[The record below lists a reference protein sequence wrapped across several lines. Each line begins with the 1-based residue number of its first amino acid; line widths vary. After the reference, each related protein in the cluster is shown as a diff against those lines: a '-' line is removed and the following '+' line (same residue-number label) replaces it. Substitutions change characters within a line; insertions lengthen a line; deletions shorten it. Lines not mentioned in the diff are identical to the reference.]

1 MTRKEM
7 FDATENL
14 IQSWLFGVEI
24 EFTGITRKNSAL
36 IVCDVLQKVFPDDE
50 VYAEKEYEKAN
61 DIYKIYREVEGIK
74 TLYFSV
80 VHDGSVA
87 PYKLSEGGYSLCSGK
102 NVFKCELTTK
112 KMTLEEIDLLV
123 AVVDALKVGSKELN
137 QRMVVGDTTS
147 IHIHINGAELSLQ
160 AIKNFCNNIYS
171 KQMLL
176 YHATGQSPD
185 SVRYQYMQMLPEIFV
200 SKLKKV
206 KTMIELRDC
215 FYKSMMGQRANPSLE
230 INKKYTKARY
240 RLLSLC
246 PLWDYRGYKSI
257 EIRLFKSSTDS
268 KVIVNYILFVLKLVA
283 YCSLITK
290 STYRD
295 LDAIDSERYSEKY
308 RMHCFLNKI
317 GCSGAKYKDV
327 RRVFLENLE
336 GQAAWRKEA

>member
-1 MTRKEM
+1 MTRK
-7 FDATENL
+7 DLYDDTENL

-24 EFTGITRKNSAL
+24 EFSGITRKNSAL
-36 IVCDVLQKVFPDDE
+36 IVCEVLQKAFPDDD
-50 VYAEKEYEKAN
+50 VYVEKEYEKAN
-61 DIYKIYREVEGIK
+61 DIYRIYRESNGVK

-80 VHDGSVA
+80 VHDGSIA
-87 PYKLSEGGYSLCSGK
+87 PYKISDDGCSLCSGK

-123 AVVDALKVGSKELN
+123 AGVDALKAGNKELN
-137 QRMVVGDTTS
+137 QMMLVGDTTS
-147 IHIHINGAELSLQ
+147 IHVHINGAELSLQ
-160 AIKNFCNNIYS
+160 AIKNLCNNIYS

-215 FYKSMMGQRANPSLE
+215 FYKSMMGKRANPSLE
-230 INKKYTKARY
+230 VNKKYSKARY
-240 RLLSLC
+240 RVLSLC

-257 EIRLFKSSTDS
+257 EIRLFKATTESS
-268 KVIVNYILFVLKLVA
+268 VIVSYILFALKLVA
-283 YCSLITK
+283 YCSLIGR

-295 LDAIDSERYSEKY
+295 LDAIDAEKYSDKY

-317 GCSGAKYKDV
+317 CCSGSKYKDV
-327 RRVFLENLE
+327 RKIFLENLE
-336 GQAAWRKEA
+336 GYAAWRKEA

>member
-14 IQSWLFGVEI
+14 IQSWLFGIEI

-61 DIYKIYREVEGIK
+61 DIYRIYRESNGVK

-87 PYKLSEGGYSLCSGK
+87 PYKISDDGYSLCSGK

-123 AVVDALKVGSKELN
+123 AVVDALKAGNKELN
-137 QRMVVGDTTS
+137 QMMIVGDTTS
-147 IHIHINGAELSLQ
+147 IHVHINGGELSLQ
-160 AIKNFCNNIYS
+160 AIKNLCNNIYS

-200 SKLKKV
+200 SKLKEV

-215 FYKSMMGQRANPSLE
+215 FYKSMIGQRANPSLE
-230 INKKYTKARY
+230 VNKKYSKARY
-240 RLLSLC
+240 RILSLC
-246 PLWDYRGYKSI
+246 PLFDYRNYKSL
-257 EIRLFKSSTDS
+257 EMRLFKATTDS
-268 KVIVNYILFVLKLVA
+268 SVIVSYILFVLKLVT

-295 LDAIDSERYSEKY
+295 LEAVDAEPYSEKY

-317 GCSGAKYKDV
+317 GCSGVKYKDV
-327 RRVFLENLE
+327 RRTFLENLD

>member
-1 MTRKEM
+1 MTRMEM
-7 FDATENL
+7 YEASEKL
-14 IQSWLFGVEI
+14 IQSWFFGVEI
-24 EFTGITRKNSAL
+24 EFSGITRKNSAL
-36 IVCDVLQKVFPDDE
+36 IVCEVLQKAFPDDE
-50 VYAEKEYEKAN
+50 VYVEKEYEKAN
-61 DIYKIYREVEGIK
+61 DIYKIYRESNSVK

-87 PYKLSEGGYSLCSGK
+87 PYKISDDGYSLCSGK

-123 AVVDALKVGSKELN
+123 AVVDALKAGNKELN
-137 QRMVVGDTTS
+137 QMMLVGDTTS
-147 IHIHINGAELSLQ
+147 IHVHINGAELSLQ

-215 FYKSMMGQRANPSLE
+215 FYKSMIGQKANPALE
-230 INKKYTKARY
+230 VNKKYTKARY

-246 PLWDYRGYKSI
+246 PMWDYRGYKSI
-257 EIRLFKSSTDS
+257 EVRLFKATTDS
-268 KVIVNYILFVLKLVA
+268 SVIVSYILFVLKLVA
-283 YCSLITK
+283 YCSLIGR

-295 LDAIDSERYSEKY
+295 LDAIDAEKYSEKY

-317 GCSGAKYKDV
+317 GCSGVKYKDV
-327 RRVFLENLE
+327 RRTFLENLD

>member
-1 MTRKEM
+1 MYETSEK
-7 FDATENL
+7 L

-24 EFTGITRKNSAL
+24 EYSGITRKNSAL
-36 IVCDVLQKVFPDDE
+36 IIYDVLQKRFPNDD
-50 VYAEKEYEKAN
+50 VYVEKEYEKAN
-61 DIYKIYREVEGIK
+61 DIYKIYRESNGVK
-74 TLYFSV
+74 DLYFSV

-87 PYKLSEGGYSLCSGK
+87 PYKINDDGYSLCSGK
-102 NVFKCELTTK
+102 NVFKCELSTK
-112 KMTLEEIDLLV
+112 KMTLKEIDLLT
-123 AVVDALKVGSKELN
+123 AVVDALKAGNNELN
-137 QRMVVGDTTS
+137 QRMLIGDTTS
-147 IHIHINGAELSLQ
+147 IHIHVNGAELSLQ
-160 AIKNFCNNIYS
+160 AIKNLCNNIYS

-200 SKLKKV
+200 SKLKEV

-215 FYKSMMGQRANPSLE
+215 FYKSMIGQRANPSLE

-268 KVIVNYILFVLKLVA
+268 KVIVNYILFVLKLVV

-295 LDAIDSERYSEKY
+295 LDAIDAESYSEKY

>member
-7 FDATENL
+7 FEATERL
-14 IQSWLFGVEI
+14 IEQWIFGVEI
-24 EFTGITRKNSAL
+24 EFSGITRKNSAL
-36 IVCDVLQKVFPDDE
+36 IVCDVLQKAFPDDE

-61 DIYKIYREVEGIK
+61 DIYKIYRESNGVK

-87 PYKLSEGGYSLCSGK
+87 PYKLSEDGCSLCSGK

-112 KMTLEEIDLLV
+112 KMSLKEIDLLV
-123 AVVDALKVGSKELN
+123 AVVDALKVGNKELN
-137 QRMVVGDTTS
+137 QRMIVGDTTS
-147 IHIHINGAELSLQ
+147 IHIHVNGSEMSLQ
-160 AIKNFCNNIYS
+160 GIKNLCNNIYS

-185 SVRYQYMQMLPEIFV
+185 SIRYQYMQMLPEAFV
-200 SKLKKV
+200 SKLKEA

-215 FYKSMMGQRANPSLE
+215 FYKSMIGQHANPSLE

-257 EIRLFKSSTDS
+257 EIRLFKSTTESS
-268 KVIVNYILFVLKLVA
+268 VIISYILFVLKLVA
-283 YCSLITK
+283 YCSLIRK

-295 LDAIDSERYSEKY
+295 LDAIGSEKYSDKY

-317 GCSGAKYKDV
+317 CCSGAKYKNV
-327 RRVFLENLE
+327 RKTFLENLD

>member
-1 MTRKEM
+1 M

-160 AIKNFCNNIYS
+160 AIKNICNNVFS

-176 YHATGQSPD
+176 YHATGQSHD
-185 SVRYQYMQMLPEIFV
+185 CIRYQYMQRLPEVLV
-200 SKLKKV
+200 SGLTHV
-206 KTMIELRDC
+206 KTMDELRDC
-215 FYKSMMGQRANPSLE
+215 YYKSIIGQRANPSLE
-230 INKKYTKARY
+230 VNKKYSKARY
-240 RLLSLC
+240 MILSLC
-246 PLWDYRGYKSI
+246 PLFDYRNYKSL
-257 EIRLFKSSTDS
+257 EIRLFKATTDS
-268 KVIVNYILFVLKLVA
+268 SVIVSYILFVLKLVA
-283 YCSLITK
+283 YCSLIGR

-295 LDAIDSERYSEKY
+295 LDAIDAEKYSDKY

-317 GCSGAKYKDV
+317 CCSGSKYKDV
-327 RRVFLENLE
+327 RKIFLENLE
-336 GQAAWRKEA
+336 GQAAWRKET

>member
-1 MTRKEM
+1 MTREEL
-7 FDATENL
+7 FEESERL
-14 IQSWLFGVEI
+14 IRSWQFGVEI
-24 EFTGITRKNSAL
+24 EYSGITRKNSAL
-36 IVCDVLQKVFPDDE
+36 IIYDVLQKRFSDDD
-50 VYAEKEYEKAN
+50 VYVEKEYEKTN
-61 DIYKIYREVEGIK
+61 DIYKVYRESNGVK

-87 PYKLSEGGYSLCSGK
+87 PYKISEDGYSLCSGK
-102 NVFKCELTTK
+102 NVFKCEVTSK
-112 KMTLEEIDLLV
+112 KMTLNDIDLLT
-123 AVVDALKVGSKELN
+123 AVVDALKAGNNELN
-137 QRMVVGDTTS
+137 QRMLIGDTTS
-147 IHIHINGAELSLQ
+147 IHIHVNGAELSLQ
-160 AIKNFCNNIYS
+160 AIKNLCNNIYS

-200 SKLKKV
+200 SKLKEV

-215 FYKSMMGQRANPSLE
+215 FYKSMIGQRANPSLE

-295 LDAIDSERYSEKY
+295 LEAIDSERYSEKY

-336 GQAAWRKEA
+336 GQAAWRKEV

>member
-7 FDATENL
+7 YEATERL
-14 IQSWLFGVEI
+14 IEQWVFGIEI
-24 EFTGITRKNSAL
+24 EFSGITRKNSAL
-36 IVCDVLQKVFPDDE
+36 IVCEVLQKTFPDDE
-50 VYAEKEYEKAN
+50 VYVEKEYEKAN
-61 DIYKIYREVEGIK
+61 DIYRIYRESNGVKI
-74 TLYFSV
+74 LYFSI

-87 PYKLSEGGYSLCSGK
+87 PYRLREDGYSMVSGK

-112 KMTLEEIDLLV
+112 KMSLKEIDLLV
-123 AVVDALKVGSKELN
+123 AVVDALKAGSKELN
-137 QRMVVGDTTS
+137 QRMIVGETTS

-160 AIKNFCNNIYS
+160 AIKNLCNNVFS

-185 SVRYQYMQMLPEIFV
+185 SIRYQYMQILPEVFV
-200 SKLKKV
+200 SKLKSV
-206 KTMIELRDC
+206 KSMLELRDC
-215 FYKSMMGQRANPSLE
+215 FYKSMIGQHANPSLE

-257 EIRLFKSSTDS
+257 EIRLFKATTESS
-268 KVIVNYILFVLKLVA
+268 VIVSYILFVLKLVA

-295 LDAIDSERYSEKY
+295 LEATDSERYSEKY

-317 GCSGAKYKDV
+317 GCFGAKYKDV
-327 RRVFLENLE
+327 RRTFLENLE
-336 GQAAWRKEA
+336 GQSAWRKQS

>member
-87 PYKLSEGGYSLCSGK
+87 PYRLSEDGYSLCSGK

-112 KMTLEEIDLLV
+112 KMSLKEIDLLT
-123 AVVDALKVGSKELN
+123 AVIDALKVGSKELN
-137 QRMVVGDTTS
+137 QRMLVGDTTS
-147 IHIHINGAELSLQ
+147 IHVHVNGAELSLQ
-160 AIKNFCNNIYS
+160 AIKNNNVYS

-176 YHATGQSPD
+176 YYATGQSPD
-185 SVRYQYMQMLPEIFV
+185 SFRYQYMQMLPEAFV
-200 SKLKKV
+200 SKLKAV
-206 KTMIELRDC
+206 KSMVELRDC
-215 FYKSMMGQRANPSLE
+215 FYKSMIGQHANPSLE

-257 EIRLFKSSTDS
+257 ELRLFKATTESS
-268 KVIVNYILFVLKLVA
+268 VIVSYILFVLKLVA
-283 YCSLITK
+283 YCSLIRK

-295 LDAIDSERYSEKY
+295 LNAIDSEYYSEKY

-317 GCSGAKYKDV
+317 GCSGSKYKDV
-327 RRVFLENLE
+327 RSTFLENLE

>member
-1 MTRKEM
+1 MTRKDLY
-7 FDATENL
+7 DATENL

-24 EFTGITRKNSAL
+24 EFSGITRKNSAL
-36 IVCDVLQKVFPDDE
+36 IVCEVLQKAFPDDE

-61 DIYKIYREVEGIK
+61 DIYKIYRESNGVK

-87 PYKLSEGGYSLCSGK
+87 PYKISDDGYSLCSGK

-123 AVVDALKVGSKELN
+123 AVVDALKAGNKELN
-137 QRMVVGDTTS
+137 QMMIVGDTTS
-147 IHIHINGAELSLQ
+147 IHVHINGAELSLQ
-160 AIKNFCNNIYS
+160 AIKNLCNNIYS

-200 SKLKKV
+200 SKLKEV

-215 FYKSMMGQRANPSLE
+215 FYKSMIGQRANPSLE
-230 INKKYTKARY
+230 VNKKYSKARY
-240 RLLSLC
+240 RILSLC
-246 PLWDYRGYKSI
+246 PLFDYRNYKSL
-257 EIRLFKSSTDS
+257 EMRLFKATTDS
-268 KVIVNYILFVLKLVA
+268 SVIVSYILFVLKLVT

-295 LDAIDSERYSEKY
+295 LEAVDAEPYSEKY

-317 GCSGAKYKDV
+317 GCSGVKYKDV
-327 RRVFLENLE
+327 RRTFLENLD